1 MFMMVAAMYFYVEK
15 FGAPGEDK
23 IEEKK
28 TSSEISG
35 KPKKKEGEGIME
47 GFYLI
52 YKYDYVKGIFFISSL
67 FMMQVRINKSIV
79 YDIVVCVMSADS
91 MIDLFD
97 MWLVFR
103 SII

>member
-35 KPKKKEGEGIME
+35 KPKKKEGRVG
-47 GFYLI
+47 
-52 YKYDYVKGIFFISSL
+52 
-67 FMMQVRINKSIV
+67 
-79 YDIVVCVMSADS
+79 
-91 MIDLFD
+91 
-97 MWLVFR
+97 
-103 SII
+103 